1 LIFPCCSVIIKK
13 KSNNNKHEGGETMQN
28 VELEAV
34 LRVPGKNAARK
45 LKEKGY
51 LPAILYGKGMESI
64 PLAVETGK
72 LRTIVQKHGRNVLLN
87 LVVNGATH
95 QAILKDEQR
104 DELTGKLIHIDFQR
118 VSMNEKIEA
127 AVPLKIEG
135 IGIIESKGL
144 LVQHQKWELNVE
156 TLPASLP
163 DEIVVDVSN
172 LKIGDTLFVKDV
184 NVPEGVE
191 KVDDPD
197 EVILTIVAPKNADV
211 PETDEGAETSSE
223 NG

>member
-1 LIFPCCSVIIKK
+1 
-13 KSNNNKHEGGETMQN
+13 MQN

-34 LRVPGKNAARK
+34 LRTPGKNAARK

-51 LPAILYGKGMESI
+51 IPAILYGKGMESI

-87 LVVNGATH
+87 LIVNGATH
-95 QAILKDEQR
+95 QAILKDEQK

-118 VSMNEKIEA
+118 VSMNEKVEA
-127 AVPLKIEG
+127 AVPLKFEG
-135 IGIIESKGL
+135 VGVIESKGL

-156 TLPASLP
+156 ALPTVIP
-163 DEIVVDVSN
+163 EEIVVDVSN
-172 LKIGDTLFVKDV
+172 LEIGDTIFVKDV
-184 NVPEGVE
+184 VVPEGVE
-191 KVDDPD
+191 KVDDSD

-211 PETDEGAETSSE
+211 EVEESTETASGNE
-223 NG
+223 

>member
-1 LIFPCCSVIIKK
+1 
-13 KSNNNKHEGGETMQN
+13 MQN

-34 LRVPGKNAARK
+34 LRTPGKNAARK

-51 LPAILYGKGMESI
+51 IPAILYGKGMESI

-87 LVVNGATH
+87 LIVNGATH
-95 QAILKDEQR
+95 QAILKDEQK

-118 VSMNEKIEA
+118 VSMNEKVEA
-127 AVPLKIEG
+127 AVPLKFEG
-135 IGIIESKGL
+135 VGVIESKGL

-156 TLPASLP
+156 ALPTVIP
-163 DEIVVDVSN
+163 EEIVVDVSN
-172 LKIGDTLFVKDV
+172 LGIGDTILVKDV
-184 NVPEGVE
+184 VVPEGVE
-191 KVDDPD
+191 KVDDSD

-211 PETDEGAETSSE
+211 EIEESTETASE
-223 NG
+223 NE

>member
-1 LIFPCCSVIIKK
+1 
-13 KSNNNKHEGGETMQN
+13 MQN

-34 LRVPGKNAARK
+34 LRTPGKNAARK

-51 LPAILYGKGMESI
+51 IPAILYGKGMESI

-87 LVVNGATH
+87 LIVNGATH
-95 QAILKDEQR
+95 QAILKDEQK

-118 VSMNEKIEA
+118 VSMNEKVEA
-127 AVPLKIEG
+127 AVPLKFEG
-135 IGIIESKGL
+135 VGVIESKGL

-156 TLPASLP
+156 ALPTVIP
-163 DEIVVDVSN
+163 EEIVVDVSN
-172 LKIGDTLFVKDV
+172 LGIGDTILVKDV
-184 NVPEGVE
+184 VVPEGVD
-191 KVDDPD
+191 KVDDSD

-211 PETDEGAETSSE
+211 EVEESTETASGNE
-223 NG
+223 

>member
-1 LIFPCCSVIIKK
+1 
-13 KSNNNKHEGGETMQN
+13 MQN

-34 LRVPGKNAARK
+34 LRTPGKNAARR

-51 LPAILYGKGMESI
+51 IPAILYGKGMESI

-87 LVVNGATH
+87 LIVNGATH
-95 QAILKDEQR
+95 QAILKDEQK

-118 VSMNEKIEA
+118 VSMNEKVEA
-127 AVPLKIEG
+127 AVPLKFEG
-135 IGIIESKGL
+135 VGVIESKGL

-156 TLPASLP
+156 ALPTVIP
-163 DEIVVDVSN
+163 EEIVVDVSN
-172 LKIGDTLFVKDV
+172 LGIGDTILVKDV
-184 NVPEGVE
+184 VVPEGVE
-191 KVDDPD
+191 KVDDSD

-211 PETDEGAETSSE
+211 EVEESTETASGNE
-223 NG
+223 

>member
-1 LIFPCCSVIIKK
+1 
-13 KSNNNKHEGGETMQN
+13 MQN

-34 LRVPGKNAARK
+34 LRTPGKNAARK

-51 LPAILYGKGMESI
+51 IPAILYGKGMESI

-87 LVVNGATH
+87 LIVNGATH
-95 QAILKDEQR
+95 QAILKDEQK

-118 VSMNEKIEA
+118 VSMNEKVEA
-127 AVPLKIEG
+127 AVPLKFEG
-135 IGIIESKGL
+135 VGVIESKGL

-156 TLPASLP
+156 ALPTVIP
-163 DEIVVDVSN
+163 EEIVVDVSN
-172 LKIGDTLFVKDV
+172 LGIGDTILVKDV
-184 NVPEGVE
+184 VVPEGVE
-191 KVDDPD
+191 KVDDSD

-211 PETDEGAETSSE
+211 EVEESTETASE
-223 NG
+223 NE

>member
-1 LIFPCCSVIIKK
+1 
-13 KSNNNKHEGGETMQN
+13 MQN

-51 LPAILYGKGMESI
+51 IPAILYGKGMESI

-127 AVPLKIEG
+127 AVPLKLEG
-135 IGIIESKGL
+135 VGVIESKGL

-156 TLPASLP
+156 SLPTSLP

-211 PETDEGAETSSE
+211 PETDESVETSSE